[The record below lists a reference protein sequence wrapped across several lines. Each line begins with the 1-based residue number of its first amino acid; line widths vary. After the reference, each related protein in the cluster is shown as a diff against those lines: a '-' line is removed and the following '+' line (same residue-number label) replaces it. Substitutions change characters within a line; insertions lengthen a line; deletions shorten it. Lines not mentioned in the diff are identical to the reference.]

1 MTLSAKWTAVSFFA
15 MTALAAGSFAF
26 AGCTVTS
33 GTPSNIE
40 GGTGTP
46 TGDSGTAE
54 TSTGDSSTP
63 ATCEGN
69 KQASGDFKSA
79 ACQAALN
86 VDCCTELKGC
96 FNLVIDADAGGA
108 TDNCDTYVKCVDLA
122 QKQPTQADK
131 EAAQKECD
139 LGAPKSVQDAYDA
152 IVACAT
158 NHPAT
163 NTACQ

>member
-15 MTALAAGSFAF
+15 VTALAAGSVAF

-33 GTPSNIE
+33 GTPSDIE
-40 GGTGTP
+40 GGTGVTP
-46 TGDSGTAE
+46 GTDSGAE
-54 TSTGDSSTP
+54 TSTGDSSVA

-69 KQASGDFKSA
+69 KQTSGDFKSA

-86 VDCCTELKGC
+86 SECCTELKGC
-96 FNLVIDADAGGA
+96 FNLVPDADGGGA
-108 TDNCDTYVKCVDLA
+108 SDNCDTYVKCVDLA
-122 QKQPTQADK
+122 QAQPTQAEK
-131 EAAQKECD
+131 EQAQKECD
-139 LGAPKSVQDAYDA
+139 LGAPKQVQDAYDA

-158 NHPAT
+158 NHPAS